1 MGCCM
6 LKHRALHAE
15 CRVLPRRA
23 AEAPAHQQHVV
34 GHRQWAAAGEGAG
47 ALAARVCAPA
57 HRVQRCVPEGGLLPR
72 RQVPGLAPGV
82 PGCGARWKCSCR
94 RVSRTSYFLFT
105 TRHAMCAGAE
115 IKLSR
120 PFDDKHP
127 VLLGRLGRNPDRP
140 TICFYGHY
148 GQSWRP
154 SLALMLHALVVG
166 RTAL

>member
-1 MGCCM
+1 MRLRTVSSDVCLREDCFRGAKF
-6 LKHRALHAE
+6 LASLLESLGA
-15 CRVLPRRA
+15 RRA
-23 AEAPAHQQHVV
+23 GTAV
-34 GHRQWAAAGEGAG
+34 AGVS
-47 ALAARVCAPA
+47 VC
-57 HRVQRCVPEGGLLPR
+57 
-72 RQVPGLAPGV
+72 
-82 PGCGARWKCSCR
+82 
-94 RVSRTSYFLFT
+94 TSYFLFN